1 MNEQYEIEC
10 YTVAVATV
18 YGDMEIE
25 ARWYGGYGVNI
36 YFGGKEVDYYSRMEL
51 FKDKNEFEK
60 SFEEYIQDWLKQ
72 NEENDEENS

>member
-25 ARWYGGYGVNI
+25 ARWYCGYGVNI